1 MLGVSFWL
9 RRLAAACLLVVPVS
23 VILGGSATRE
33 ARVLWVSGT
42 RSVFMVS
49 PVNGTPELELAGL
62 PLVQALAVN
71 QQNNHLWVYSHRHLW
86 AFDSLGNQHVNEWLS
101 REIQGDDPVGMV
113 VDARAGNLWIGV
125 QTRLYR
131 LDLNGKIKATLDLH
145 RQIESLSLDTTRS
158 QLWIAERRQLAV
170 LDEVGT
176 TLFTVPLERDPQA
189 LAYDAGLDQVWVVSG
204 HTVSR
209 FDAGG
214 NQVFTT
220 RESGDINDHIAPD
233 GQGGLWAAGDA
244 TLSYVDASGN
254 LAFTLT
260 PFASDPDHDGDMGH
274 RGRIADLV
282 ADPLNHTVWVAGAR
296 HLEQYATD
304 STLKQTIDVRSFT
317 GNNPDCPSGSQPA
330 ELSSGDHSDRCD
342 RERWGGWQGFWFG
355 DNGVRH
361 VALYV
366 DTLPPT
372 IAITAPGDLTYTN
385 RNKPTFAVAWA
396 DAGSGVDST
405 TLKLT
410 SDGAPLPVNCLA
422 GDSGAECSVASALQD
437 GTYTLSTTVADYA
450 GNKSKPASLTFT
462 IDTVPPPLP
471 GGAFIGFT
479 PGPVG
484 SITLIGQA
492 GGMAADVA
500 GVSIT
505 DIRTGQTIT
514 GTVNSDG
521 SYSVSVPGTTSDE
534 FAVTFTDLAGNVSA
548 PFYMHGSDVPLQLA
562 ITAPAVGANIPGDVL
577 NVFGTVQ
584 APANTGITVNGVP
597 AVLSG
602 GQWVANNLSLAPG
615 ASTLT
620 VTATTSGGLTAT
632 RTLNVSRAGSSSL
645 ILNATPTAVGVVP
658 LAVTFEYQF
667 LSQTAPQS
675 LRIDY
680 SGSGNFVDVSDP
692 AATLSYTYSTPGIYV
707 VTLILTDANYVQC
720 QAQLGVVVQDAEQLD
735 ALFQGIWGD
744 MTTALVNGNKPAA
757 MNKLDY
763 TAQQNYGSAFDVLL
777 PQMRQIVS
785 TFSPLLRSSI
795 SASTSEYAVIRPL
808 PVGGN
813 LFFIYFIKDQN
824 GVWRLDSM

>member
-1 MLGVSFWL
+1 M
-9 RRLAAACLLVVPVS
+9 
-23 VILGGSATRE
+23 
-33 ARVLWVSGT
+33 LWVSGT
-42 RSVFMVS
+42 QSVFMVS

-214 NQVFTT
+214 NQVFTQVFT
-220 RESGDINDHIAPD
+220 SREAGDINDHIAPD

-244 TLSYVDASGN
+244 TLSYIDASGN

-405 TLKLT
+405 TLKVT

-450 GNKSKPASLTFT
+450 GNKSKLASLTFT

-479 PGPVG
+479 PGPAG

-500 GVSIT
+500 SVSIT
-505 DIRTGQTIT
+505 DIRTGQTVT
-514 GTVNSDG
+514 GTVNGDG

-602 GQWVANNLSLAPG
+602 GQWVANNLSLAPS

-645 ILNATPTAVGVVP
+645 ILNATPAAVGVVP
-658 LAVTFEYQF
+658 LEVTFEYQF

-707 VTLILTDANYVQC
+707 VTLILTDANYVQY

-757 MNKLDY
+757 M
-763 TAQQNYGSAFDVLL
+763 
-777 PQMRQIVS
+777 
-785 TFSPLLRSSI
+785 
-795 SASTSEYAVIRPL
+795 
-808 PVGGN
+808 
-813 LFFIYFIKDQN
+813 
-824 GVWRLDSM
+824 